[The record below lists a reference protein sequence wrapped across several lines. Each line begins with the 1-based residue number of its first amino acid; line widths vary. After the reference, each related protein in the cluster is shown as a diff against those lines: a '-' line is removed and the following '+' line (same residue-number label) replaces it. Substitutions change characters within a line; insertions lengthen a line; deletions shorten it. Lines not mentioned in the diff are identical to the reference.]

1 MAAEKWDILGELGEC
16 ADLLDD
22 CAAALDA
29 KSIDL
34 LSRGLVTAAART
46 GETIEGVLMD
56 FLAHTLAQDFPRP
69 VKIHAVVIG
78 HKALDVARMIVAADM
93 RKGSGNVQ

>member
-1 MAAEKWDILGELGEC
+1 MASVLDFVGE
-16 ADLLDD
+16 LDD
-22 CAAALDA
+22 CAASLDA

-34 LSRGLVTAAART
+34 LSRVLVAKAAHDNGT
-46 GETIEGVLMD
+46 VEGALTD
-56 FLAHTLAQDFPRP
+56 FLVHTLGGDLPRP

-93 RKGSGNVQ
+93 RKGAGNVQ

>member
-1 MAAEKWDILGELGEC
+1 MAAELFDLGAE
-16 ADLLDD
+16 LDD

-34 LSRGLVTAAART
+34 LSRGLVVKAAHDNGT
-46 GETIEGVLMD
+46 VEGALTD

-78 HKALDVARMIVAADM
+78 YKALDVARMVVLAER
-93 RKGSGNVQ
+93 RKGAGNVQ

>member
-1 MAAEKWDILGELGEC
+1 MAAEKREFMGILDE
-16 ADLLDD
+16 

-34 LSRGLVTAAART
+34 LSRGLVTAAVRT

-56 FLAHTLAQDFPRP
+56 FLAHTLAQDLPRG

-78 HKALDVARMIVAADM
+78 HKALDVARMIVLADA
-93 RKGSGNVQ
+93 RKGAGRVQ